1 VDVGADHS
9 VGIGRSKA
17 ERAETAITKE
27 DDMSEENA
35 VAEANTAN
43 QERDA
48 QARIERGR
56 ENQDDQ
62 FAARVEQERIETIRK
77 LGRSNSISEDIVQEW
92 IGRGTSYDK
101 IADDILEIQKKRG
114 EKGGHSVGALDL
126 SERDKKKYSL
136 SRAILASATNNWKE
150 AGFELECTETIA
162 ERAGKMMQPGH
173 FFVPEEVQRRRTRVD
188 EETLDIART
197 MGLPFLQRELTAGSA
212 ASAGVLVGTRLVGF
226 DEILRNTSVVMR
238 LGATTLPGMRDN
250 VQIPRQTA
258 SAVPEWLTT
267 ETTGPSETLQTFV
280 LLSLSPKTV
289 AATTGVYRKL
299 LMQSSIAVDS
309 LINSDLGAAVALT
322 ADEAALSGTGV
333 SGQPT
338 GIDAVTGVGT
348 FNGGSIA
355 YVDILAAEAD
365 LATGNVMPMRPGY
378 ATTPTAANLLRARVK
393 YASTAS
399 PIWEGNL
406 WAGSV
411 NGIPALASNQVATG
425 VAYFGDW
432 SKLVIAEWGT
442 LEIDTNPYGTGFGAG
457 AISVRAIYSL
467 DVGVRYPVA
476 FTRASSIS

>member
-1 VDVGADHS
+1 
-9 VGIGRSKA
+9 
-17 ERAETAITKE
+17 
-27 DDMSEENA
+27 
-35 VAEANTAN
+35 
-43 QERDA
+43 
-48 QARIERGR
+48 
-56 ENQDDQ
+56 
-62 FAARVEQERIETIRK
+62 
-77 LGRSNSISEDIVQEW
+77 
-92 IGRGTSYDK
+92 
-101 IADDILEIQKKRG
+101 
-114 EKGGHSVGALDL
+114 
-126 SERDKKKYSL
+126 
-136 SRAILASATNNWKE
+136 
-150 AGFELECTETIA
+150 
-162 ERAGKMMQPGH
+162 
-173 FFVPEEVQRRRTRVD
+173 
-188 EETLDIART
+188 
-197 MGLPFLQRELTAGSA
+197 
-212 ASAGVLVGTRLVGF
+212 
-226 DEILRNTSVVMR
+226 
-238 LGATTLPGMRDN
+238 
-250 VQIPRQTA
+250 
-258 SAVPEWLTT
+258 
-267 ETTGPSETLQTFV
+267 
-280 LLSLSPKTV
+280 
-289 AATTGVYRKL
+289 
-299 LMQSSIAVDS
+299 
-309 LINSDLGAAVALT
+309 
-322 ADEAALSGTGV
+322 V